1 MDTNTRP
8 SVVPWHAI
16 PDKAVCRKLEV
27 APDTGLLQTEV
38 AVRLQRHGPNRLAEK
53 PPRPAW
59 LKFLDQFRS
68 VLIGILIGAALLAG
82 LIGDIKDAAVIAVV
96 VLLNA
101 TLGFF
106 QERRAE
112 NALAAL
118 RGMLAPSARV
128 RRDRETRVVPA
139 EELVPGDILL
149 LEAGDRVPADARV
162 LQAHGAEVAEAAL
175 TGESHAV
182 GKTAGAVDG
191 GASLAERVCMVFMNT
206 VITRGR
212 IEAVV
217 IATGMHT
224 EMGRLAGL
232 LAQTAESSTP
242 LQIQLDALGK
252 RLAFIAAVV
261 VGLMFVAGLMHK

>member
-1 MDTNTRP
+1 MAQADIA
-8 SVVPWHAI
+8 S
-16 PDKAVCRKLEV
+16 
-27 APDTGLLQTEV
+27 
-38 AVRLQRHGPNRLAEK
+38 RLQRHGPNRLAEA
-53 PPRPAW
+53 PPRPLW

-101 TLGFF
+101 TLGFL

-112 NALAAL
+112 NALSAL

-128 RRDRETRVVPA
+128 RRDGDARIVPA

-182 GKTAGAVDG
+182 GKTAEAVDAG
-191 GASLAERVCMVFMNT
+191 VSLAERVGMVFMNT

-217 IATGMHT
+217 TATGMHT

-242 LQIQLDALGK
+242 LQIQLDVLGK

-261 VGLMFVAGLMHK
+261 VGLMFVAGLMRGDDLVTT